1 VIEFGSKIRIAAL
14 CPDCLKPMNERW
26 REAYQSLY
34 LKEPSEFASLVC
46 DTEDCISRHF
56 ITVIEKRSGAV
67 IYTNAEYD
75 YDYEKHELK
84 RHEHK

>member
-1 VIEFGSKIRIAAL
+1 MGERGQEAYPSL
-14 CPDCLKPMNERW
+14 CLKEM
-26 REAYQSLY
+26 SDC
-34 LKEPSEFASLVC
+34 ASLVC

-75 YDYEKHELK
+75 YDYERHEWK